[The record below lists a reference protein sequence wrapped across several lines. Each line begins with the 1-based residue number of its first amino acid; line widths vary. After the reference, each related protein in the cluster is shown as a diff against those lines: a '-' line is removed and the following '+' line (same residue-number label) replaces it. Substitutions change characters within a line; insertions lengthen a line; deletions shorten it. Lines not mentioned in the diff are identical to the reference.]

1 MRYVGDPVAIIA
13 GKDEKCVDRARKLLK
28 VEYEVLPAILDFHQ
42 SKDNELLVH
51 PEESWKSLCPVG
63 ADNQRNLCASAEDH
77 NGDVEAVLAEC
88 DEVVEHTYHVR
99 AAQQAMMETFRT
111 YCFMDTYGRLNV
123 LSSTQIV
130 YHARRILS
138 NALGI
143 PKSKIQ
149 VSCRESAADSSEADG
164 GCRNFPSVCNL
175 ENRKTVENDLYE
187 RRVPDSIHTAP

>member
-1 MRYVGDPVAIIA
+1 MILDQHVRYVGDPVAIIA

-123 LSSTQIV
+123 LSSTRSFTMRAAFCPMHSAFRNRRSV
-130 YHARRILS
+130 FPSENRRRI
-138 NALGI
+138 
-143 PKSKIQ
+143 
-149 VSCRESAADSSEADG
+149 RSEADG
-164 GCRNFPSVCNL
+164 GCRNFPGVCNL
-175 ENRKTVENDLYE
+175 ETGK
-187 RRVPDSIHTAP
+187 PSK

>member
-1 MRYVGDPVAIIA
+1 MNCWCIR
-13 GKDEKCVDRARKLLK
+13 RKLEIAL
-28 VEYEVLPAILDFHQ
+28 
-42 SKDNELLVH
+42 S
-51 PEESWKSLCPVG
+51 VG

-143 PKSKIQ
+143 PKSKIR
-149 VSCRESAADSSEADG
+149 VSKPRIG
-164 GCRNFPSVCNL
+164 GGF
-175 ENRKTVENDLYE
+175 E
-187 RRVPDSIHTAP
+187 RSRRWLPKFSRRL

>member
-1 MRYVGDPVAIIA
+1 M
-13 GKDEKCVDRARKLLK
+13 DRARKLLK

-123 LSSTQIV
+123 LSSTNLRRTTV
-130 YHARRILS
+130 SLKAVCLLKSWPAAASTPCVMAR
-138 NALGI
+138 
-143 PKSKIQ
+143 
-149 VSCRESAADSSEADG
+149 
-164 GCRNFPSVCNL
+164 
-175 ENRKTVENDLYE
+175 
-187 RRVPDSIHTAP
+187 